1 MPLCCECGS
10 CTVAIADV
18 DSSKEESKRQF
29 TVHLCLSAIFIRTQ
43 ILDMLGSANIFGAR
57 GALKADPTV
66 RPHMLDVRW
75 ARFDRRRR
83 IIFASTLNI
92 RPGNPE
98 DSRAP
103 LNLFS
108 R

>member
-1 MPLCCECGS
+1 M
-10 CTVAIADV
+10 AIADV
-18 DSSKEESKRQF
+18 DLSKEESKRQS
-29 TVHLCLSAIFIRTQ
+29 TVRLCLSAIFIRTQ
-43 ILDMLGSANIFGAR
+43 ILDILGSADLFGAR

-66 RPHMLDVRW
+66 RPHILDVRW

-83 IIFASTLNI
+83 IIFASTFNI
-92 RPGNPE
+92 RPGSPE

-103 LNLFS
+103 LNLSS